1 MLTYFL
7 RRLVGIVPTV
17 VLVSMFV
24 FALQQMLPG
33 DPALA
38 MAGEERDPESIAYI
52 REKYRLN

>member
-38 MAGEERDPESIAYI
+38 MAG
-52 REKYRLN
+52 

>member
-1 MLTYFL
+1 MLAYFL
-7 RRLVGIVPTV
+7 RRLVAIIPTI

-38 MAGEERDPESIAYI
+38 LAG
-52 REKYRLN
+52 